1 METILEQFDQIEE
14 DWKKKEKEVE
24 SLHELVKELE
34 QEKNHYVNLVDSLT
48 NENKRLLSLVES
60 QKQLALVDLGLSD
73 KLQLKDKE
81 IFELKQKNILQQ
93 KVCRL

>member
-24 SLHELVKELE
+24 SLHVLVKELE